1 MKMNLK
7 LFKEICKFSQNELLE
22 IMTRFL
28 ESRYDK
34 VIATSDYIIAEGD
47 LPVALLA
54 HLDTVGV
61 RPPSDIYYD
70 PKAHVM
76 WSPQLLGADDRAG
89 VYAIIDIIQAGYR
102 PSIILTTEEE
112 TGCLGALFLAEEH
125 PECPIKNL
133 KALIQ
138 LDRQGENDSVYYD
151 CDNKRFKKFINSY
164 GFNTAQG
171 SFSDISVL
179 GPAYQIAAVNLS
191 VGYLNEHNPIETLN
205 VKWLSKTIEKVK
217 KIIVD
222 IDSYPAFE
230 YVRAKNSQDMYHWL
244 AYAAR
249 SYSALP
255 VEDPPIPAEDTCAF
269 CQAPL
274 GKDRVVCPD
283 GFTICQ
289 KCFKEAY

>member
-1 MKMNLK
+1 MNLK
-7 LFKEICKFSQNELLE
+7 LFKEICKFSEGELLD
-22 IMTRFL
+22 IMTKFL
-28 ESRYDK
+28 KSRYDK

-61 RPPSDIYYD
+61 RPPSDIYFD
-70 PKAHVM
+70 PKAHIM

-89 VYAIIDIIQAGYR
+89 VYAITEIVQEGYR
-102 PSIILTTEEE
+102 PSVILTTAEES
-112 TGCLGALFLAEEH
+112 GCLGALYLAEEH

-138 LDRQGENDSVYYD
+138 LDRQGKNDSVYYE

-191 VGYLNEHNPIETLN
+191 VGYLDEHNPIETLN
-205 VKWLSKTIEKVK
+205 IKWLSETIEKVK
-217 KIIVD
+217 RIIVD

-230 YVRAKNSQDMYHWL
+230 YVRAENSPNMFQWL
-244 AYAAR
+244 SYASR
-249 SYSALP
+249 NYSALP
-255 VEDPPIPAEDTCAF
+255 VEDPPVPAEETCAF

-274 GKDRVVCPD
+274 GKDKVLCPD
-283 GFTICQ
+283 GFSICQ
-289 KCFKEAY
+289 KCFSEFY